1 MTYTATITKGSVVK
15 TGSVYSI
22 PVDVIINDGTADIL
36 TFSVS
41 AKYNPSTPSST
52 VVDTLRDK
60 IKAHWDEYI
69 ASKAIE
75 DSASLDT
82 AISTMTTQL
91 NTYIN

>member
-22 PVDVIINDGTADIL
+22 PVDVVINDGENDIL
-36 TFSVS
+36 TFGVS
-41 AKYNPSTPSST
+41 SKYKPSTPSST